1 MARKNDKIRFAV
13 IGLGHIAQ
21 IAVLPAFKNA
31 ADKCELAAFVSDDPE
46 KIEKLSSKYSV
57 SQSWSYE
64 EYNKALVSG
73 KFDAVYIALP
83 NDMHKDFAIKAAQA
97 GIHVLCEKPMAMNA
111 AECESMLQA
120 AEENKIKL
128 MIAYRLHFE
137 KANMTA
143 VNMIKEGRI
152 GDPRVFNTSF
162 TMQVRD
168 GNIRT
173 QQEHGGG
180 PLMDIGIYCINAARY
195 LFQDEPTEVI
205 AMSAK
210 SNDPRFEEIE
220 ETVSAVLKFP
230 GNRLASFACSFGASD
245 MGRFEVIGSE
255 GSLTLDPAYEYA
267 VELEL
272 KVKADTEVHT
282 TKLSKHDQFAPEL
295 LHFANCI
302 LNDQEP
308 RPSGYEGL
316 NDLRV
321 IDAIRE
327 SVRSGHAVTVKPAR
341 KASKPDKDLIIEK
354 PGVEKPKLINAEAG
368 SR

>member
-1 MARKNDKIRFAV
+1 MKSSKKVRFAIV
-13 IGLGHIAQ
+13 GLGHIAQ

-31 ADKCELAAFVSDDPE
+31 SEKCELVGFISDDPE
-46 KIEKLSSKYSV
+46 KIQKLSAKYDV
-57 SQSWSYE
+57 ANSWSYNQ
-64 EYNKALVSG
+64 YSAALASG

-83 NDMHKDFAIKAAQA
+83 NDMHKDFAIRAMQA
-97 GIHVLCEKPMAMNA
+97 GIHVLCEKPMALHA
-111 AECESMLQA
+111 DECEAMIQA
-120 AEENKIKL
+120 SEANKTKL

-137 KANMTA
+137 RANMTA
-143 VNMIKEGRI
+143 VNMIKEGKI

-162 TMQVRD
+162 TMQVRE

-195 LFQDEPTEVI
+195 LFQSEPTEVT
-205 AMSAK
+205 AMAAK
-210 SNDPRFEEIE
+210 SNDPRFKEIE
-220 ETVSAVLKFP
+220 ESLSAVLKFP
-230 GNRLASFACSFGASD
+230 GEKLASFACSFGASD
-245 MGRFEVIGSE
+245 MGRFEIIGEE

-272 KVKADTEVHT
+272 KLRTGSEIHT
-282 TKLSKHDQFAPEL
+282 TKLGKHDQFAPEL
-295 LHFANCI
+295 LHFAECI
-302 LNDQEP
+302 QEDMEP

-327 SVRSGHAVTVKPAR
+327 SVITGQTVTVKAST
-341 KASKPDKDLIIEK
+341 KSSKPDKALVIEK
-354 PGVEKPKLINAEAG
+354 PGVDKAELVNVEAG